1 MKNVHQMQLGQMFA
15 QMRDAFMAAGIE
27 NPAIDARFLTEW
39 TSATSRMDM
48 ISRPEQAVDA
58 EKVALWQSALER
70 RLNGEPVHRII
81 GARAFW
87 GLEFQLSKDTLEPRP
102 DTEAL
107 IELVLPVVEQK
118 AHTSQVVDVL
128 DMGTGTG
135 IIAITL
141 LHQCA
146 KARCVAVDIA
156 QDALSTARINAENA
170 GVSSRFAA
178 LHSDW
183 FANVSG
189 RFDVITSNPPY
200 IPHHEI
206 AALSREVRDYDPMA
220 ALDGGEDGLDFYRS
234 LAKHAANHLYDE
246 GVIAIE
252 IGAGQLPD
260 VEVIFNQHDFK
271 LVRTSKDLGGHER
284 ALLFEKA

>member
-1 MKNVHQMQLGQMFA
+1 MSKADVMQLGQMFA
-15 QMRDAFMAAGIE
+15 QMRDTFQAAGLE
-27 NPAIDARFLTEW
+27 NPAFDARLLTEW
-39 TSATSRMDM
+39 ATVTSRMDM
-48 ISRPEQAVDA
+48 ISRPEQVIDE
-58 EKVALWQSALER
+58 EKIALWQSALER
-70 RLNGEPVHRII
+70 RLNGEPVYRII
-81 GARAFW
+81 GSRAFW
-87 GLEFQLSKDTLEPRP
+87 GLEFQLSKETLEPRP

-107 IELVLPVVEQK
+107 IELVLPVLQK
-118 AHTSQVVDVL
+118 KADDKQVVDVL

-156 QDALSTARINAENA
+156 HDALSTARINAENA

-178 LHSDW
+178 IHSDW

-189 RFDVITSNPPY
+189 RYDMITSNPPY

-206 AALSREVRDYDPMA
+206 AALSREVKEYDPVA
-220 ALDGGEDGLDFYRS
+220 ALDGGADGLDFYRA
-234 LAKHAANHLYDE
+234 LAQHGANHLYED

-252 IGAGQLPD
+252 IGAGQLSD
-260 VEVIFNQHDFK
+260 VELIFNHYDFK
-271 LVRTSKDLGGHER
+271 LACSNKDLGGHER

>member
-1 MKNVHQMQLGQMFA
+1 MSSEDRMQLGQIFA
-15 QMRDAFMAAGIE
+15 LMRDAFVAAGLE
-27 NPAIDARFLTEW
+27 SPALDARLLTEH
-39 TSATSRMDM
+39 ATQTTRIDL
-48 ISRPEQAVDA
+48 ISRPDQIIDA
-58 EKVALWQSALER
+58 QKVELWQSMLER
-70 RLNGEPVHRII
+70 RLSGEPVHRII
-81 GARAFW
+81 GSREFW

-107 IELVLPVVEQK
+107 IELVLPFLQK
-118 AHTSQVVDVL
+118 KADEKQVVDVL

-156 QDALSTARINAENA
+156 QDALQTARINAENA

-189 RFDVITSNPPY
+189 RYDVITSNPPY

-206 AALSREVRDYDPMA
+206 AALSREVQDYDPIA
-220 ALDGGEDGLDFYRS
+220 ALDGGTDGLDFYRA
-234 LAKHAANHLYDE
+234 LAQHGSKHLYDD

-252 IGAGQLPD
+252 IGAGQSSD
-260 VEVIFNQHDFK
+260 VEALFKQRNFK
-271 LVRTSKDLGGHER
+271 LVQSSKDLGGHER
-284 ALLFEKA
+284 AMLFQKA